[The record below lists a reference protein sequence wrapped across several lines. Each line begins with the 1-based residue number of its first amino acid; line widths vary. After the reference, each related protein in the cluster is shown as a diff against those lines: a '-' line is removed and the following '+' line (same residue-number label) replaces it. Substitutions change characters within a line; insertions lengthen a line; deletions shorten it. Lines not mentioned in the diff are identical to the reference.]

1 MHRSVQLNEDNGR
14 AGNIDPCQSNRPGA
28 SFVAAANPAAAAHIS
43 LLSLAVSGFVLL
55 CIPPCLFYHS
65 PPPFVLS
72 ISEGFNSGGG
82 REQGGCNLKPPS
94 IN

>member
-43 LLSLAVSGFVLL
+43 PLSLAVSDFVPL
-55 CIPPCLFYHS
+55 CIPPCLFYILLLLLSS
-65 PPPFVLS
+65 PSQRVS
-72 ISEGFNSGGG
+72 TRGAGEGV
-82 REQGGCNLKPPS
+82 
-94 IN
+94 I